1 VLEEATERSRVSMR
15 TRWER
20 VRLAWRV
27 MVQAA
32 VAVALSWG
40 IAKAVWG
47 HTAPFFAPVAA
58 IIALGQSYRERW
70 NRAVELV
77 VAVSLG
83 IAVADILA
91 SQLGTGV
98 PQLALAV
105 FLAIGI
111 GLFFGSS
118 QLFVNQVAIST
129 VLVFTI
135 QPPSHG
141 VTFARTLDA
150 LTGGAVALAVAA
162 LILPAD
168 PLRLIREAARPL
180 LDELAATVDDIA
192 AALMARDV
200 EATVKALERARGID
214 ELGDSFTEAAR
225 EGRETVR
232 LSPAR
237 RRARG
242 SVDFYGEAAYRIDLA
257 VRNVRVL
264 ARGALRALDL
274 DDNVPPDVGEALGEL
289 AAAVRALGDAIA
301 AGDGFAAVGEHAGRA
316 AAIATRVLDGTTNLS
331 VSVIVGQIRSTATD
345 LLTGAGMSY
354 DEATEA
360 VREAVREGG

>member
-1 VLEEATERSRVSMR
+1 MR

-32 VAVALSWG
+32 IAVALSWA
-40 IAKAVWG
+40 IAKGLWG

-83 IAVADILA
+83 IAVADVLA

-98 PQLALAV
+98 PELTLAV

-135 QPPSHG
+135 QPPANG
-141 VTFARTLDA
+141 ITFGRTLDA

-168 PLRLIREAARPL
+168 PLRLARDAARPL
-180 LDELAATVDDIA
+180 LGELAATLDDIGG
-192 AALMARDV
+192 ALMRRDTSAV
-200 EATVKALERARGID
+200 TQALERARGID
-214 ELGDSFTEAAR
+214 ELGARFNDAAR

-237 RRARG
+237 RRERG
-242 SVDFYGEAAYRIDLA
+242 TVEFYAQAAFRSDLA

-264 ARGALRALDL
+264 ARGALRALEL
-274 DDNVPPDVGEALGEL
+274 DENVPPEVGEALGEL
-289 AAAVRALGDAIA
+289 AAAVRALA
-301 AGDGFAAVGEHAGRA
+301 AGLEDGDDFEAVREHGGRA
-316 AAIATRVLDGTTNLS
+316 AAIATQVLEGTTNMS

-345 LLTGAGMSY
+345 LLAATGMSY
-354 DEATEA
+354 DEATSA
-360 VREAVREGG
+360 VREAIREAQRSP

>member
-1 VLEEATERSRVSMR
+1 MR

-32 VAVALSWG
+32 IAVAISWG
-40 IAKAVWG
+40 IAKGVFG
-47 HTAPFFAPVAA
+47 HAAPFFAPVAA

-83 IAVADILA
+83 IGVADVLA

-98 PQLALAV
+98 PQLTLAV
-105 FLAIGI
+105 FLAIGV

-141 VTFARTLDA
+141 ITFARSLDA

-162 LILPAD
+162 FILPAD
-168 PLRLIREAARPL
+168 PLRLIRQAARPV
-180 LDELAATVDDIA
+180 LDELAATIDDVARALMSRDMA
-192 AALMARDV
+192 AATA
-200 EATVKALERARGID
+200 ALERGRGID
-214 ELGDSFTEAAR
+214 DLGERFSAAAR

-232 LSPAR
+232 LAPVR
-237 RRARG
+237 RRERG
-242 SVDFYGEAAYRIDLA
+242 TVEFYVEAAHRTDLA

-274 DDNVPPDVGEALGEL
+274 GDNVPPDVGEALGEL
-289 AAAVRALGDAIA
+289 GAAVRALAA
-301 AGDGFAAVGEHAGRA
+301 ALEAGDGFEEVREHAGRA
-316 AAIATRVLDGTTNLS
+316 AAIATRVLEGTANLS

-345 LLTGAGMSY
+345 LLSGAGMSY
-354 DEATEA
+354 GEAADA
-360 VREAVREGG
+360 VREAVRDGA